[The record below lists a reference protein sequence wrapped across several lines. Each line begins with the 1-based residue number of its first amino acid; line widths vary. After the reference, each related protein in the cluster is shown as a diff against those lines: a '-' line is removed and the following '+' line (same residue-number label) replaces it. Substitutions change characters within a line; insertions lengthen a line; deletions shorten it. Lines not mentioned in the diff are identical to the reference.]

1 MNRRIIAIDTAT
13 EVVAIGLGALDGG
26 QVQVLGIGDV
36 HAPRAALAQTLPCVL
51 ELLASAGLQPA
62 DIDLVVVGRGPGSFT
77 GVRIG
82 VSIAKGLAHGLG
94 VPLFGVGTLD
104 AIAHRLQPLAGA
116 PTLVGVLGDAMRSEV
131 YPALFRVCRQGVERL
146 EEDSVAQPAAVA
158 ARWASL
164 GEPILLTGNALH
176 KYRDVF
182 GCVEYSAFALA
193 EEALWS
199 PSGEALLAA
208 FEAQWAAGSQGS
220 GDAAALLPVY
230 TRASDAEE
238 NERKAAE
245 AGGSR

>member
-1 MNRRIIAIDTAT
+1 MNRKIIAIDTST
-13 EVVAIGLGALDGG
+13 EVVAIGLGALEDG
-26 QVQVLGIGDV
+26 QVQVLGVGDV
-36 HAPRAALAQTLPCVL
+36 YAPRAALAQTLPRVS
-51 ELLASAGLQPA
+51 ELLAANRVEPSE
-62 DIDLVVVGRGPGSFT
+62 IDMVVVGRGPGSFT

-104 AIAHRLQPLAGA
+104 AIAWRLQPFAQA

-131 YPALFRVCRQGVERL
+131 YPALFRVCEQGVVRL
-146 EEDSVAQPAAVA
+146 EEDSVARPAEVA

-164 GEPILLTGNALH
+164 GEPCMLTGNALH
-176 KYRDVF
+176 KYRELFGATEHTVF
-182 GCVEYSAFALA
+182 TQA

-208 FEAQWAAGSQGS
+208 FGASWATGSQGS

-245 AGGSR
+245 KGGSS

>member
-1 MNRRIIAIDTAT
+1 MNRKIIAIDTST
-13 EVVAIGLGALDGG
+13 EVVAIGLGALEDG
-26 QVQVLGIGDV
+26 QVQVLGVGDV
-36 HAPRAALAQTLPCVL
+36 YAPRAALAQTLPRVS
-51 ELLASAGLQPA
+51 ELLAANRVEPSE
-62 DIDLVVVGRGPGSFT
+62 IDMVVVGRGPGSFT

-104 AIAHRLQPLAGA
+104 AIAWRLQPFAQA

-131 YPALFRVCRQGVERL
+131 YPALFRISAQGVVRL
-146 EEDSVAQPAAVA
+146 EEDSVARPAEVA

-164 GEPILLTGNALH
+164 GEPCVLIGNALH
-176 KYRDVF
+176 KYRELF
-182 GCVEYSAFALA
+182 GATDHTAFTLA

-208 FEAQWAAGSQGS
+208 FGAAWAAGSQGP
-220 GDAAALLPVY
+220 GDVAALLPVY

-245 AGGSR
+245 KGGPR